1 MSQSNQTNSY
11 TDFYYHLFRNILV
24 ASLPLL
30 IISALILSSL
40 HSSAAELSS
49 ADSVNISIPTS
60 CTLVNE
66 VNDTHNASIINGRYV
81 SDIGK
86 STITT
91 YCNDENGYVVY
102 AVGYGNNE
110 IGNNKLVSSRSTSS
124 DNYDIATGTATSGST
139 SNWAMKLTT
148 TNVGN
153 KVNNEYGYITNNDG
167 DIVKTNQGT
176 DTPVITSPY
185 EEYTTIPS
193 QWARVVTKPSR
204 TVASTTGSSFSTTY
218 AAYVSTT
225 QPAGN
230 YSGQVRYLI
239 AHPYVS
245 PNVYYMQDVATWKDE
260 LGVEDT
266 ALVIDK
272 RDYKSYYVTKL
283 KDGHIWM
290 TQNLAIDLSYTD
302 GDGNVTMRTFT
313 SEDTDL
319 NVIYDETTGNYA
331 EYGGDGYTKD
341 NDIISW
347 TPDPTAQTSTI
358 RGASAPD
365 WYISLNTP
373 YSAKKLD
380 SPTTGHESSG
390 NYYNWTAAIAS
401 NNSSSRTG
409 SSLGDVSNNPKNSI
423 CPKGWRLPTISNQGN
438 NIEGSTNEF
447 GRLNFLYND
456 SQTSGTGSGAK
467 LIESPLW
474 LVESGDVVRGQL
486 LDYNARG
493 NYLSST
499 VYNNMYD
506 YYLSFSNDDVKPDA
520 LSTGAGDGRG
530 RGRSIRC
537 LAR

>member
-1 MSQSNQTNSY
+1 MSHKNQTNNY
-11 TDFYYHLFRNILV
+11 TEFYYHFFRNILIV
-24 ASLPLL
+24 TLPLFIVSVL
-30 IISALILSSL
+30 VLSSL

-124 DNYDIATGTATSGST
+124 DNYDIASGTATSGGI

-153 KVNNEYGYITNNDG
+153 KVNDEYGYITNNDG

-185 EEYTTIPS
+185 EDYTTIPS
-193 QWARVVTKPSR
+193 QWARVVTKPSK

-218 AAYVSTT
+218 AAYVSIN

-245 PNVYYMQDVATWKDE
+245 SNVYYMQDVAAWKDE

-290 TQNLAIDLSYTD
+290 TQNLAIDLSYTNGT
-302 GDGNVTMRTFT
+302 GDVVMRTFT

-331 EYGGDGYTKD
+331 EYGGDGYTED

-358 RGASAPD
+358 RGTSAPG
-365 WYISLNTP
+365 WGYSNNVP
-373 YSAKKLD
+373 YSAKKVD
-380 SPTTGHESSG
+380 GPSTGHESLG

-401 NNSSSRTG
+401 NDSSTLTQNTVNDISQ
-409 SSLGDVSNNPKNSI
+409 NPKNSI
-423 CPKGWRLPTISNQGN
+423 CPKGWRLPTISSQAN
-438 NIEGSTNEF
+438 NIPGSTNEF
-447 GRLNFLYND
+447 GRLNLLYND
-456 SQTSGTGSGAK
+456 GQTSGTDSGTK
-467 LIESPLW
+467 LMSSPLW
-474 LVESGDVVRGQL
+474 FVRAGLVATSLQDRSNG
-486 LDYNARG
+486 Y
-493 NYLSST
+493 YWSST
-499 VYNNMYD
+499 VRASNLAYN
-506 YYLSFSNDDVKPDA
+506 LSFNANNINPADYDKN
-520 LSTGAGDGRG
+520 TGHYGKRV
-530 RGRSIRC
+530 GRSVRC
-537 LAR
+537 VAK

>member
-1 MSQSNQTNSY
+1 MSHKSQTNNY
-11 TDFYYHLFRNILV
+11 TEFYYHFFRNILIV
-24 ASLPLL
+24 ALPLFIVSVL
-30 IISALILSSL
+30 VLSSL

-60 CTLVNE
+60 CTLINE
-66 VNDTHNASIINGRYV
+66 VNDAHNASIINGRYV

-110 IGNNKLVSSRSTSS
+110 IGNNKLVSSRSTGS

-153 KVNNEYGYITNNDG
+153 KVNDEYGYITNNDG

-185 EEYTTIPS
+185 EDYTAIPS

-245 PNVYYMQDVATWKDE
+245 PSVYYMQDAATWKDE

-266 ALVIDK
+266 VLVIDK

-302 GDGNVTMRTFT
+302 GAGNIVMRTFT

-358 RGASAPD
+358 RGTSAPD
-365 WYISLNTP
+365 WRNSNNVP
-373 YSAKKLD
+373 YSAKKVAG
-380 SPTTGHESSG
+380 PTTGHEALG

-409 SSLGDVSNNPKNSI
+409 STLNNVANNPRNSI
-423 CPKGWRLPTISNQGN
+423 CPKGWRLPTISNQAN
-438 NIEGSTNEF
+438 NIPGSTNEF

-456 SQTSGTGSGAK
+456 ERTSGTGSGTK
-467 LIESPLW
+467 LMEVPLW
-474 LVESGDVVRGQL
+474 FVRGGFTYNTSL
-486 LDYNARG
+486 LRYG
-493 NYLSST
+493 EYGLYYSST
-499 VYNNMYD
+499 VINSNNAYGL
-506 YYLSFSNDDVKPDA
+506 YFSNNGVTTAYSYDRY
-520 LSTGAGDGRG
+520 AGW
-530 RGRSIRC
+530 SVRC
-537 LAR
+537 VAK

>member
-1 MSQSNQTNSY
+1 MGNKQYRTNNY
-11 TDFYYHLFRNILV
+11 TEFFYKTFRNILIIGI
-24 ASLPLL
+24 PLV
-30 IISALILSSL
+30 IISALVLSSF
-40 HSSAAELSS
+40 HSSATELSS

-60 CTLVNE
+60 CTLINE

-124 DNYDIATGTATSGST
+124 DNYDIAAGTATSGST

-302 GDGNVTMRTFT
+302 GTGNIAMRTFT

-358 RGASAPD
+358 RGTSAPD
-365 WYISLNTP
+365 WRNSNNVP
-373 YSAKKLD
+373 YSAKKVD
-380 SPTTGHESSG
+380 GTTTGHEALG
-390 NYYNWTAAIAS
+390 NYYNWTAAIAA
-401 NNSSSRTG
+401 NNSSALTQGTFNDISK
-409 SSLGDVSNNPKNSI
+409 NPKNSI
-423 CPKGWRLPTISNQGN
+423 CPKGWRLPTISNQAN
-438 NIEGSTNEF
+438 NISGSTNEF
-447 GRLNFLYND
+447 GRLNFLYNNG
-456 SQTSGTGSGAK
+456 QTSGASAGATLK
-467 LIESPLW
+467 KAPLW
-474 LVESGDVVRGQL
+474 FVQAGYVTNTSLSGNLGF
-486 LDYNARG
+486 YW
-493 NYLSST
+493 SST
-499 VYNNMYD
+499 IAGTYQAYGLFFGWNNINLAY
-506 YYLSFSNDDVKPDA
+506 
-520 LSTGAGDGRG
+520 TGVDRNL
-530 RGRSIRC
+530 GRSAGWLIRC
-537 LAR
+537 VAK